1 MAYIN
6 ITNFSPVRVA
16 ALQELA
22 HELPEYCSIPA
33 NDGIGQRFYF
43 DPFLLYDIEEALK
56 DAIYA
61 ETCASIKKQL
71 PKAYRDS
78 LNLGYLRYEFDEDV
92 VEYCI
97 EFDDEFEDY
106 AVVRIHLESTYYA
119 AANVPAQILLQN
131 MELDEVLDEPEMP
144 GDCYISWGAWLKKTY
159 YDNEDIWRQRVIRHL
174 ILNHLM

>member
-1 MAYIN
+1 M
-6 ITNFSPVRVA
+6 RVA

-43 DPFLLYDIEEALK
+43 DPFLLYDVEEALK
-56 DAIYA
+56 NAIYA
-61 ETCASIKKQL
+61 ETCVSINKQL

-78 LNLGYLRYEFDEDV
+78 LNLDYLRYEFDEDV
-92 VEYCI
+92 VEYYI

-106 AVVRIHLESTYYA
+106 AVVRIHLESAYCSPSSGLYET
-119 AANVPAQILLQN
+119 ILLN

-144 GDCYISWGAWLKKTY
+144 GDTYISWGAWLKKTY
-159 YDNEDIWRQRVIRHL
+159 YENEDIWRQRVIRHL
-174 ILNHLM
+174 ILNHLT